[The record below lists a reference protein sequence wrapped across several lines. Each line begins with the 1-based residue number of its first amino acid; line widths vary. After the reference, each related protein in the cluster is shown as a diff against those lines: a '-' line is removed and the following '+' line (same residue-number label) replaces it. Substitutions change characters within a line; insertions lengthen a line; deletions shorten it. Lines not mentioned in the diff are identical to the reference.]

1 MPTARKLPSGSWRVR
16 IYTGKDE
23 AGRKRYK
30 SFTHHDPSPEGKIK
44 CERLA
49 SDWQLNHGQIDEE
62 IMTFGEAVD
71 KYISARSAIWS
82 AATIREYKRFR
93 KSEVPELMETDISK
107 ISQSMIQR
115 TVNQLA
121 VRMSPRSV
129 RNIHGNIS
137 AVLGVYRPDMRLR
150 TDLPKLQP
158 VERTIPTDAEVKKLI
173 DTVAGTCMELPV
185 LLAAFGPMRRG
196 EICALE
202 AKDIEGT
209 VVHVC
214 QNMVLDENKQ
224 WIVKSP
230 KSYAGDRYIDY
241 PEFVARKWAG
251 ITDGRIVP
259 DLDPDDISHR
269 FEHVL
274 KRAKLPHFRFHDLRH
289 YSASIQHAIGVPD
302 AYIMQRGGWSS
313 DGVLKSVYRHALKD
327 KQSEESRKTNAYFSG
342 LYDTKD
348 DTNK

>member
-1 MPTARKLPSGSWRVR
+1 MATARKLPSGSWRVR
-16 IYTGKDE
+16 IYIGTDENGK
-23 AGRKRYK
+23 KRYK
-30 SFTHHDPSPEGKIK
+30 SFTHHDPSPQGKVK

-49 SDWQLNHGQIDEE
+49 SDWQLENGQNDPDS
-62 IMTFGEAVD
+62 MTFGDAVD
-71 KYISARSAIWS
+71 RYIASRSAIWS

-93 KSEVPELMETDISK
+93 RNEVPELMNTDISK
-107 ISQSMIQR
+107 ITQDMVQK
-115 TVNQLA
+115 TVNRLA

-137 AVLGVYRPDMRLR
+137 AVLGIYRPDMRLR

-158 VERTIPTDAEVKKLI
+158 MERTIPTDNEVKRLI
-173 DTVAGTCMELPV
+173 EAVEGTCMELPV

-202 AKDIEGT
+202 AKDINGT

-224 WIVKSP
+224 WIIKSP
-230 KSYAGDRYIDY
+230 KSYAGDRFIDY
-241 PEFVARKWAG
+241 PDFVARKWKG
-251 ITDGRIVP
+251 ITGRIVP

-269 FEHVL
+269 FEHIL
-274 KRAKLPHFRFHDLRH
+274 KRAGLPHFRFHDLRH

-327 KQSEESRKTNAYFSG
+327 KQSEESKRTNAYFSG
-342 LYDTKD
+342 LYDTKY
-348 DTNK
+348 DTKN

>member
-1 MPTARKLPSGSWRVR
+1 MRAKKLPSGSWRVR
-16 IYTGKDE
+16 IYTHTDDSGK
-23 AGRKRYK
+23 RHYK
-30 SFTHHDPSPEGKIK
+30 SFTAKTKREAEQMALMYRPEPS
-44 CERLA
+44 A
-49 SDWQLNHGQIDEE
+49 
-62 IMTFGEAVD
+62 MTFGDAVD
-71 KYISARSAIWS
+71 KYIEARSAIWS

-93 KSEVPELMETDISK
+93 KNEIPELMATDIGK
-107 ISQSMIQR
+107 ITQDLIQKTINR
-115 TVNQLA
+115 LA
-121 VRMSPRSV
+121 LRMSPRSV

-137 AVLGVYRPDMRLR
+137 AVLGMYRPDMRLR
-150 TDLPKLQP
+150 TDLPKLRP
-158 VERTIPTDAEVKKLI
+158 VERTIPTDAEIKRLI
-173 DTVAGTCMELPV
+173 ETVEGTCMELPV

-209 VVHVC
+209 IVHVC
-214 QNMVLDENKQ
+214 QNMVLDENKK

-241 PEFVARKWAG
+241 PEFVAKKWSG
-251 ITDGRIVP
+251 ITTGRIVP

-327 KQSEESRKTNAYFSG
+327 KQSEESKKTNAYFSG

-348 DTNK
+348 DTKN